1 MAAHTLPR
9 RRLVPADIESHG
21 AGTKERISEMK
32 LAAQFYEEHLG
43 LRFESIKG
51 KRQRVIVAL
60 VGRYWVFRKRLRDGT
75 AGCRPGASCRGPVR

>member
-9 RRLVPADIESHG
+9 GRLAPEDIESHG

-51 KRQRVIVAL
+51 KRRRVIVAL
-60 VGRYWVFRKRLRDGT
+60 VGWPVLGYSQETEGRHRRLST
-75 AGCRPGASCRGPVR
+75 